1 MPEFKIKMPDGQIR
15 TVSGPDRD
23 GAMAFA
29 MANYNPATTSAPTTA
44 APAEVNP
51 EGVSIG
57 RAFKRGA
64 IETYAGLPTALAV
77 ADIQKFQDAFQLQQ
91 PGGVNALA
99 YDELMKTRVPLEAMA
114 GRSVNLDVDTLE
126 GRRSVDALQDRY
138 NLKPGEK
145 VDYLQTLDKRI
156 ENATNLRSNSQDEID
171 AQWERIKT
179 NAQYAGDLQD
189 KAAAIPRGVRGGI
202 YAEEYAKAPDTWKGW
217 LSTVTND
224 PVGFVEF
231 IGETTAE
238 SGAQIVAG
246 LATSLLTRSPKAGAL
261 VMGSGGFAR
270 EYGNEVA
277 SFLEE
282 NGIDLSDPTAAKQ
295 MFNDPQLMDEANSR
309 GVTRGVVIAAAD
321 FAGQG
326 LVAREFF
333 KRSLARQVGVQ
344 MGTEGL
350 GEAGAAQAVGDD
362 FSFKDTIT
370 EALAGGVS
378 AAPEAM
384 VAGQA
389 PWRSKIEGD
398 PAYGGAAA
406 DLARTL
412 REISEAQ
419 GNNLKDVRAGGGA
432 KATLEAAHEK
442 ISGQISAIAT
452 HPDVKARLSPKNA
465 ETLDQ
470 LLEDYA
476 AAATAIRQGKN
487 KVKSKVTK
495 ENADAIVRLLGP
507 TSLEAGQLQQLFD
520 QGDVLTDLFQDGLKG
535 GVSQFTDFLNPFTDN
550 SGNYDPN
557 RSLSTIGSL
566 YGASVVGPLKSAG
579 IVAAG
584 RAFDAAT
591 GRRSKV
597 NRFVT
602 KLEELVGQDAP
613 QGRSLIADAQLEKQ
627 QAEQA
632 KADAAAAQAAQE
644 AEDANIV
651 STLAGMTGNA
661 TDGSP
666 LGTVA
671 VGTGIPT
678 EEIQTVVSELRLKHP
693 ADSKNPNDVAV
704 NKVLDDAQA
713 GLNGEQRPIRA
724 LTQLVNIVNDHL
736 NASLMDGGS
745 SVQRTSL
752 PDGDLARAK
761 AIQMGNAPKMDAAPA
776 AQASPAPNVDTTAPA
791 QPTVNGNQTTTS
803 ENYQAG
809 IQANRDTALKL
820 QEQVLDTL
828 DLQNRQAT
836 NRPGGNLTPTMLED
850 EAQALYVALEAVQT
864 ENMPIE
870 AMEEVQQLLVDEGV
884 SQENVDKFYKPY
896 VDRVKLQQK
905 RKASMLKQAQATQA
919 EIQGGPAV
927 NTETAPA
934 PSVLEQAQAGQQPT
948 TNQRLA
954 ESLARLQ
961 ETEAQRTSNLNKP
974 VSDANLEA
982 NSRVLES
989 VLDDYGV
996 KGKITNASSDPAV
1009 AVYELE
1015 LAPGLKASRVIGLSD
1030 AIARSMSAPSAQVS
1044 TVPGRSAIRIEI
1056 PNQPISDDA
1065 RVIPVPYNNAKM
1077 QEVFGVQNPVP
1088 GGNYIDLDTKQDVT
1102 GTTYTGGSVKV
1113 VDGKP
1118 VLETNDT
1125 TAEPATKAD
1134 GPKVKVNLFKQKAG
1148 WKWIDYDGPATVV
1161 STTIRGKHVYSLD
1174 TDLQN
1179 PVSLETYPNQ
1189 PSEPRLRPTTQGE
1202 VQTGN
1207 IIGNISVRGKPHPVY
1222 DKVTVSTPI
1231 QEVSLEQGV
1240 YSENPVPA
1248 ADDSRTPNIEAPQI
1262 IQDTAM
1268 GPKTIV
1274 VAGQIKPEEQQGPRN
1289 TNHGL
1294 LPHLRTTAPARDGKS
1309 VILASTKN
1317 ANAGR
1322 QIEGLTEVLS
1332 RHDDPA
1338 GSPEAWSAY
1347 QGDAL
1352 ATSDVPVQPNGFIN
1366 DLNNGGAQELLGK
1379 LTPGQI
1385 ADADHGFE
1393 NAAMFRQAYINNEI
1407 GIADTGRLFLWSFLS
1422 RGVSPY
1428 TQESL
1433 FLDSFEGI
1441 DQWIEAAANKT
1452 LKERLPE
1459 YKAWAAQTAPQGSG
1473 QPGAG
1478 AMHNLNAFGVDFLM
1492 KMSQDVS
1499 PEDNRSRLQ
1508 YIHDLMSDPN
1518 TTGNQVRREFTKI
1531 GEGVGIDNKVVS
1543 FTLLVAGYNDVMVL
1557 DRVQIRQMY
1566 NDGRFDGINLY
1577 DGYKEKDPKDGKSKV
1592 VTGSGLATQ
1601 TNGAKGLMIYEA
1613 MEKSLSQRLPKIYGD
1628 IGRPDAASVGRYHW
1642 ETWVAS
1648 SEQEASHG
1656 TIDAILAKAQGD
1668 PNPLDGVTAK
1678 EGEYGAYAYGAKYGL
1693 ENGQPMFKYSIPD
1706 RGEFKFTVPDF
1717 REFLDE
1723 IKKPKNK
1730 VVPAKFSVSN
1740 SGNAPWYT
1748 RDGVNL
1754 DALAEKATEYG
1765 NQVPTADGQLRQDQ
1779 AVPNGRQ
1786 LDASSGPD
1794 NSIPPALLSPPGPAG
1809 GRTPRASDGGASKG
1823 RTLARVALAAV
1834 KKFVPPVKAAFQVGK
1849 RGTPEENGIQ
1859 SIDQALRLAHTL
1871 GITVRLFD
1879 SQEEMYASRLAAY
1892 GSGDPAAE
1900 ASFYRK
1906 GPETGGKGAE
1916 GTVFGLNPGALLNDG
1931 SSVSNIQALS
1941 DLLHEIAHGMTLGP
1955 LDLNGS
1961 QVEDTLFT
1969 NPLTGESDRAPMGSF
1984 AGSAMRPLLEQTG
1997 DADIMAELD
2006 NLQMNVD
2013 TYTTKDPSQ
2022 RHAVREVRK
2031 LMDNLKDWKG
2041 YYQKQFDAGQI
2052 SQAEVDTGVANREEQ
2067 ADYYT
2072 NYMQSVRE
2080 LAVDPVLVYLIN
2092 PKLAKAVM
2100 PKTAALIR
2108 QQFNNAGNN
2117 KVKFFNHP
2125 AAIVMAT
2132 VMAMLAQA
2140 MAEEEEEKQRMQMP
2154 PGALSP
2160 PPPGMGAL
2168 SA

>member
-1 MPEFKIKMPDGQIR
+1 MPDFKIKTPDGR
-15 TVSGPDRD
+15 TV
-23 GAMAFA
+23 
-29 MANYNPATTSAPTTA
+29 T
-44 APAEVNP
+44 V
-51 EGVSIG
+51 
-57 RAFKRGA
+57 RGA
-64 IETYAGLPTALAV
+64 TAEGAIAYLA
-77 ADIQKFQDAFQLQQ
+77 QQDRGQASAATPAPSNNTG
-91 PGGVNALA
+91 PGGGEAVVNALVQGGSR
-99 YDELMKTRVPLEAMA
+99 LR
-114 GRSVNLDVDTLE
+114 NLPNVAAAEQLSQTADYEED
-126 GRRSVDALQDRY
+126 RANRDASGDL
-138 NLKPGEK
+138 PWWEK
-145 VDYLQTLDKRI
+145 ILTWQANREDPK
-156 ENATNLRSNSQDEID
+156 ELRSRAVDLAMEAQQRETAVQRDYPMTEAGGGQIADISQAETFTEGLKIAASDPLATASGV
-171 AQWERIKT
+171 AQV
-179 NAQYAGDLQD
+179 GLQQVPTI
-189 KAAAIPRGVRGGI
+189 AAA
-202 YAEEYAKAPDTWKGW
+202 
-217 LSTVTND
+217 
-224 PVGFVEF
+224 
-231 IGETTAE
+231 
-238 SGAQIVAG
+238 
-246 LATSLLTRSPKAGAL
+246 LLTRNPTLGTAL
-261 VMGSGGFAR
+261 FGLSSYNQERYGQLLSQALESG
-270 EYGNEVA
+270 Y
-277 SFLEE
+277 
-282 NGIDLSDPTAAKQ
+282 DLSTEEGASAALSDTE
-295 MFNDPQLMDEANSR
+295 FMDRQAQR
-309 GVTRGVVIAAAD
+309 GVTRGTIIAAVDMFTAGLASKSGLNPGSLVKNTGYQMAGGAGGEGAAEYAD
-321 FAGQG
+321 TGEINPG
-326 LVAREFF
+326 E
-333 KRSLARQVGVQ
+333 
-344 MGTEGL
+344 MIIEGL
-350 GEAGAAQAVGDD
+350 AEGVTAPMDVAALGTQ
-362 FSFKDTIT
+362 K
-370 EALAGGVS
+370 
-378 AAPEAM
+378 
-384 VAGQA
+384 
-389 PWRSKIEGD
+389 WRSKIEAD
-398 PAYGGAAA
+398 PKYGGAAA

-412 REISEAQ
+412 REISVAQ
-419 GNNLKDVRAGGGA
+419 SNNLKDVRAGGGA

-442 ISGQISAIAT
+442 ISGQISAIAKD
-452 HPDVKARLSPKNA
+452 PAVQSRLSPKNA
-465 ETLDQ
+465 AT
-470 LLEDYA
+470 LEDLLGTYA
-476 AAATAIRQGKN
+476 LAQTAIRQGKN

-507 TSLEAGQLQQLFD
+507 AQEAAQLQQLFD

-579 IVAAG
+579 IVAGG
-584 RAFDAAT
+584 RAIDAAT

-597 NRFVT
+597 NRFVK
-602 KLEELVGQDAP
+602 KLEKLTGQDAP
-613 QGRSLIADAQLEKQ
+613 QGPSLIAAARLENQ

-632 KADAAAAQAAQE
+632 KADDAAAKAAQE

-671 VGTGIPT
+671 VGTGIPA

-693 ADSKNPNDVAV
+693 ADSKNPNDVAI

-724 LTQLVNIVNDHL
+724 LTQLVNIVNKHL
-736 NASLMDGGS
+736 DASLMDGGS

-752 PDGDLARAK
+752 PDQPLAQAR

-776 AQASPAPNVDTTAPA
+776 AQASPAPNVETVAPA
-791 QPTVNGNQTTTS
+791 APTQPTVNGNQTTTP

-809 IQANRDTALKL
+809 IDANRTEGLRL
-820 QEQVLDTL
+820 QAQLLDT
-828 DLQNRQAT
+828 
-836 NRPGGNLTPTMLED
+836 PNLPDTELE
-850 EAQALYVALEAVQT
+850 ALYTALEAVQT
-864 ENMPIE
+864 ENMPLE
-870 AMEEVQQLLVDEGV
+870 TMEDVAQILVEEGV
-884 SQENVDKFYKPY
+884 AQENVDKFYKPY
-896 VDRVKLQQK
+896 VDRVRRQQK
-905 RKASMLKQAQATQA
+905 RKPSMLKQAQATQA
-919 EIQGGPAV
+919 ALQGGPVV
-927 NTETAPA
+927 NTEAAPA
-934 PSVLEQAQAGQQPT
+934 PSVLEQAQATQEPT
-948 TNQRLA
+948 TEATNGPIPDDALA
-954 ESLARLQ
+954 S
-961 ETEAQRTSNLNKP
+961 
-974 VSDANLEA
+974 

-1009 AVYELE
+1009 TVYELE
-1015 LAPGLKASRVIGLSD
+1015 MAPGLNASRVIGLSD
-1030 AIARSMSAPSAQVS
+1030 TIARSMSAPSAQVS
-1044 TVPGRSAIRIEI
+1044 TVPGRSVIRIEI
-1056 PNQPISDDA
+1056 PNQPISDDS
-1065 RVIPVPYNNAKM
+1065 RSVP
-1077 QEVFGVQNPVP
+1077 E
-1088 GGNYIDLDTKQDVT
+1088 
-1102 GTTYTGGSVKV
+1102 
-1113 VDGKP
+1113 
-1118 VLETNDT
+1118 E
-1125 TAEPATKAD
+1125 
-1134 GPKVKVNLFKQKAG
+1134 
-1148 WKWIDYDGPATVV
+1148 
-1161 STTIRGKHVYSLD
+1161 
-1174 TDLQN
+1174 
-1179 PVSLETYPNQ
+1179 
-1189 PSEPRLRPTTQGE
+1189 
-1202 VQTGN
+1202 
-1207 IIGNISVRGKPHPVY
+1207 
-1222 DKVTVSTPI
+1222 
-1231 QEVSLEQGV
+1231 GV
-1240 YSENPVPA
+1240 YVDKPAPA
-1248 ADDSRTPNIEAPQI
+1248 ADDSRTPNITAPQI
-1262 IQDTAM
+1262 TQDAAL
-1268 GPKTIV
+1268 GPKNIV
-1274 VAGQIKPEEQQGPRN
+1274 VEGQIKPEEQQGPRN

-1508 YIHDLMSDPN
+1508 YIHDLMSDPD

-1706 RGEFKFTVPDF
+1706 RGEFKFTVPSF

-1786 LDASSGPD
+1786 PDAPSGSD
-1794 NSIPPALLSPPGPAG
+1794 NSIQPALLSPPGPAG

-1834 KKFVPPVKAAFQVGK
+1834 KKFVLPVKVAFQVGK
-1849 RGTPEENGIQ
+1849 PGTPEENGIQ
-1859 SIDQALRLAHTL
+1859 SIDQALSLAHTL

-1892 GSGDPAAE
+1892 GSGDPTAV

-1906 GPETGGKGAE
+1906 GPDAGGKGAE
-1916 GTVFGLNPGALLNDG
+1916 GTVFGLNPGAMLDDG
-1931 SSVSNIQALS
+1931 GSVSNIQALS
-1941 DLLHEIAHGMTLGP
+1941 DLIHEIAHGMTLSP

-1961 QVEDTLFT
+1961 QVDDTLFT

-2006 NLQMNVD
+2006 NLQLNVD

-2022 RHAVREVRK
+2022 RHALREVRK
-2031 LMDNLKDWKG
+2031 LSDNLKDWKA
-2041 YYQKQFDAGQI
+2041 YYKKQFDAGQI
-2052 SQAEVDTGVANREEQ
+2052 SQAELDTGVANREYQ
-2067 ADYYT
+2067 TDDYA

>member
-1 MPEFKIKMPDGQIR
+1 MPDFKIKTPDGR
-15 TVSGPDRD
+15 TVTVR
-23 GAMAFA
+23 GATAEGA
-29 MANYNPATTSAPTTA
+29 IAYLAQQERGQAPA
-44 APAEVNP
+44 APEPEINP
-51 EGVSIG
+51 EGTG
-57 RAFKRGA
+57 FDRAVRRGA
-64 IETYAGLPTALAV
+64 YQTASALPTALAT
-77 ADIQKFQDAFQLQQ
+77 ADVRMLADKDKLQS
-91 PGGVNALA
+91 PGGSSAIK
-99 YDELMKTRVPLEAMA
+99 YDELMRAGVPQGAMA
-114 GRSVNLDVDTLE
+114 SRGVNLEDGQGTARLMSQYGVSPQAQVNY
-126 GRRSVDALQDRY
+126 GQV
-138 NLKPGEK
+138 
-145 VDYLQTLDKRI
+145 VDKRI
-156 ENATNLRSNSQDEID
+156 ENANSIKTQEDVYSAYD
-171 AQWERIKT
+171 RIKA
-179 NAQYAGDLQD
+179 NMNSVAFWRK
-189 KAAAIPRGVRGGI
+189 KAADLPMSPGAAA
-202 YAEEYAKAPDTWKGW
+202 YAQELAEAPDDFKGW

-224 PVGFVEF
+224 PVGFMTF
-231 IGETTAE
+231 LGETVAE
-238 SGAQIVAG
+238 SAPQMAAGIATTAVTGNPVAG
-246 LATSLLTRSPKAGAL
+246 ATVMSL
-261 VMGSGGFAR
+261 GGLGR
-270 EYGNEVA
+270 EYSNEVN
-277 SFLEE
+277 SFLAE
-282 NGIDLSDPTAAKQ
+282 NGVDLSDPEQAATLFK
-295 MFNDPQLMDEANSR
+295 NAELMDQANER
-309 GVTRGVVIAAAD
+309 GLTRGLVIAAAD

-326 LVAREFF
+326 LVAQQIIKKSLTRQTLAQGSSEAAGESAATAAVGDEQSF
-333 KRSLARQVGVQ
+333 KENI
-344 MGTEGL
+344 TEGL
-350 GEAGAAQAVGDD
+350 
-362 FSFKDTIT
+362 
-370 EALAGGVS
+370 AGGASTV
-378 AAPEAM
+378 PEAM

-442 ISGQISAIAT
+442 ISGQISAIAKD
-452 HPDVKARLSPKNA
+452 PAVKSRLSPKNVA
-465 ETLDQ
+465 T
-470 LLEDYA
+470 LEDLLGTYA
-476 AAATAIRQGKN
+476 LAQTAIRQGKN

-507 TSLEAGQLQQLFD
+507 TQEAAQLQQLFD

-579 IVAAG
+579 IVAGG
-584 RAFDAAT
+584 RLIDAAT

-602 KLEELVGQDAP
+602 KLEKLTGQDAP
-613 QGRSLIADAQLEKQ
+613 QGPSLIAAAQLENQ

-671 VGTGIPT
+671 VGTGIPA

-724 LTQLVNIVNDHL
+724 LTQLVNLVNNHL
-736 NASLMDGGS
+736 DASLMDGGS

-752 PDGDLARAK
+752 PDQPLAQARA
-761 AIQMGNAPKMDAAPA
+761 IQRGNVPQMDAAPA

-850 EAQALYVALEAVQT
+850 EAEALYVALEAVQT

-905 RKASMLKQAQATQA
+905 RKASMLKQAQATQ
-919 EIQGGPAV
+919 
-927 NTETAPA
+927 
-934 PSVLEQAQAGQQPT
+934 
-948 TNQRLA
+948 
-954 ESLARLQ
+954 
-961 ETEAQRTSNLNKP
+961 EA
-974 VSDANLEA
+974 
-982 NSRVLES
+982 
-989 VLDDYGV
+989 
-996 KGKITNASSDPAV
+996 
-1009 AVYELE
+1009 
-1015 LAPGLKASRVIGLSD
+1015 
-1030 AIARSMSAPSAQVS
+1030 
-1044 TVPGRSAIRIEI
+1044 
-1056 PNQPISDDA
+1056 ISDDA
-1065 RVIPVPYNNAKM
+1065 RVVPVPYNNAKM

-1222 DKVTVSTPI
+1222 DKVTVSTPP
-1231 QEVSLEQGV
+1231 Q
-1240 YSENPVPA
+1240 
-1248 ADDSRTPNIEAPQI
+1248 ADDSRSIPEGAPRQF
-1262 IQDTAM
+1262 
-1268 GPKTIV
+1268 GEKTDVSLETSLSNAFQAAQAKIY
-1274 VAGQIKPEEQQGPRN
+1274 AKG
-1289 TNHGL
+1289 
-1294 LPHLRTTAPARDGKS
+1294 RDFKLDLQAQS
-1309 VILASTKN
+1309 LA
-1317 ANAGR
+1317 
-1322 QIEGLTEVLS
+1322 
-1332 RHDDPA
+1332 
-1338 GSPEAWSAY
+1338 
-1347 QGDAL
+1347 
-1352 ATSDVPVQPNGFIN
+1352 
-1366 DLNNGGAQELLGK
+1366 AQE
-1379 LTPGQI
+1379 
-1385 ADADHGFE
+1385 
-1393 NAAMFRQAYINNEI
+1393 R
-1407 GIADTGRLFLWSFLS
+1407 
-1422 RGVSPY
+1422 
-1428 TQESL
+1428 
-1433 FLDSFEGI
+1433 EGI
-1441 DQWIEAAANKT
+1441 DLNTLDDGNIDRLADFVVEDATEALKDNENAIGWYGRTVTQALETVGELHPEVLTDPKAKMQFIWATAVTSNGLKVDKNFELALDVYET
-1452 LKERLPE
+1452 LKE
-1459 YKAWAAQTAPQGSG
+1459 T
-1473 QPGAG
+1473 
-1478 AMHNLNAFGVDFLM
+1478 
-1492 KMSQDVS
+1492 
-1499 PEDNRSRLQ
+1499 
-1508 YIHDLMSDPN
+1508 
-1518 TTGNQVRREFTKI
+1518 
-1531 GEGVGIDNKVVS
+1531 
-1543 FTLLVAGYNDVMVL
+1543 
-1557 DRVQIRQMY
+1557 
-1566 NDGRFDGINLY
+1566 GRFPTDAGIGQAAAAIN
-1577 DGYKEKDPKDGKSKV
+1577 
-1592 VTGSGLATQ
+1592 SGLAQYHTMLEKFQ
-1601 TNGAKGLMIYEA
+1601 RKSNSDEGAHNLLIEFMNSKVPVKELEKEYGVKISGEGKNTLVRGASILGPKIGNGFYSNLYGNFDELTMDRWLMRTVGRWRGGLVKLNKPMIAQKTKEIQNMMPDLEIKALKPLFSRSDIQPAKGMSKQKTELLSAEIAKLSMDPAWRSAINAIPGGESLRKAGNGLAKYLDGQVEAPAGAKERTFIREVFQRGLKRLQDAPSVRQRSNEPLTMSDLQALLWYP
-1613 MEKSLSQRLPKIYGD
+1613 EKRLYD
-1628 IGRPDAASVGRYHW
+1628 
-1642 ETWVAS
+1642 
-1648 SEQEASHG
+1648 
-1656 TIDAILAKAQGD
+1656 
-1668 PNPLDGVTAK
+1668 TAK
-1678 EGEYGAYAYGAKYGL
+1678 QKDGESRGYEDDEAPDYANAARKAVG
-1693 ENGQPMFKYSIPD
+1693 D
-1706 RGEFKFTVPDF
+1706 RLG
-1717 REFLDE
+1717 
-1723 IKKPKNK
+1723 
-1730 VVPAKFSVSN
+1730 
-1740 SGNAPWYT
+1740 
-1748 RDGVNL
+1748 
-1754 DALAEKATEYG
+1754 
-1765 NQVPTADGQLRQDQ
+1765 
-1779 AVPNGRQ
+1779 
-1786 LDASSGPD
+1786 SSGAVGPGGGGAVAPNAGPGAD
-1794 NSIPPALLSPPGPAG
+1794 NSILPALLSPPGPAG
-1809 GRTPRASDGGASKG
+1809 GRTPRSSDGGASKG

-1834 KKFVPPVKAAFQVGK
+1834 KKFVPQVKATFQVGK

-1859 SIDQALRLAHTL
+1859 SIDQALSLAHTL

-1879 SQEEMYASRLAAY
+1879 SQGEMYASRLAAY
-1892 GSGDPAAE
+1892 GSGDPTAV

-1916 GTVFGLNPGALLNDG
+1916 GTVFGLNPGAMLDDG
-1931 SSVSNIQALS
+1931 GSVSNIQALS
-1941 DLLHEIAHGMTLGP
+1941 DLIHEIAHGMTLSP

-2006 NLQMNVD
+2006 NLQLNVD

-2022 RHAVREVRK
+2022 RHALREVRK
-2031 LMDNLKDWKG
+2031 LSNNLKDWKG

-2052 SQAEVDTGVANREEQ
+2052 SQAEVDTGVANRQEQ

>member
-1 MPEFKIKMPDGQIR
+1 MPDFKIKTPDGR
-15 TVSGPDRD
+15 TVTVRGATAEGAIAYLAQQDR
-23 GAMAFA
+23 GQA
-29 MANYNPATTSAPTTA
+29 SA

-51 EGVSIG
+51 EGTG
-57 RAFKRGA
+57 FDRAVRRGA
-64 IETYAGLPTALAV
+64 YQTASALPTALAT
-77 ADIQKFQDAFQLQQ
+77 ADARMLADKDKLQS
-91 PGGVNALA
+91 PGGSSAIK
-99 YDELMKTRVPLEAMA
+99 YDELMRAGVPQGAMA
-114 GRSVNLDVDTLE
+114 SRGVNLEDDQGTARLMGQYGVSPQAQVNY
-126 GRRSVDALQDRY
+126 GQV
-138 NLKPGEK
+138 
-145 VDYLQTLDKRI
+145 VDKRL
-156 ENATNLRSNSQDEID
+156 ENANSLKTQEDVYAAFD
-171 AQWERIKT
+171 RIKANT
-179 NAQYAGDLQD
+179 DSVAFWRK
-189 KAAAIPRGVRGGI
+189 KAADLPMSPGAAA
-202 YAEEYAKAPDTWKGW
+202 YAQELAEAPDDFKGW

-224 PVGFVEF
+224 PVGFMTF
-231 IGETTAE
+231 LGETVAE
-238 SGAQIVAG
+238 SAPQMAAGIATTAVTGNPVAG
-246 LATSLLTRSPKAGAL
+246 ATVMSL
-261 VMGSGGFAR
+261 GGLGR
-270 EYGNEVA
+270 EYSNEVN
-277 SFLEE
+277 SFLSE
-282 NGIDLSDPTAAKQ
+282 NGIDLSNPEQAATLFK
-295 MFNDPQLMDEANSR
+295 NPELMDQANER
-309 GVTRGVVIAAAD
+309 GLTRGLVIAAAD

-326 LVAREFF
+326 LVAQQVIRKSLTRQTTAQGLSETAGESAATAAVGDKQSF
-333 KRSLARQVGVQ
+333 KENA
-344 MGTEGL
+344 TEGL
-350 GEAGAAQAVGDD
+350 
-362 FSFKDTIT
+362 
-370 EALAGGVS
+370 AGGAS
-378 AAPEAM
+378 TIPEAM

-442 ISGQISAIAT
+442 ISGQISAIANNK
-452 HPDVKARLSPKNA
+452 DVKARLSPKNVA
-465 ETLDQ
+465 T
-470 LLEDYA
+470 LEDLLGTYA
-476 AAATAIRQGKN
+476 LAQTAIRQGKN

-507 TSLEAGQLQQLFD
+507 TQEAAQLQQLFD

-602 KLEELVGQDAP
+602 KLEKLVGQDAP
-613 QGRSLIADAQLEKQ
+613 QGPSLIAAAALENQ

-632 KADAAAAQAAQE
+632 KADDAAAKAAQE

-671 VGTGIPT
+671 VGTGIPA

-776 AQASPAPNVDTTAPA
+776 AQSSPAPNVDTTAPA

-820 QEQVLDTL
+820 QEQVLDTV
-828 DLQNRQAT
+828 DLQNRQAS
-836 NRPGGNLTPTMLED
+836 NRPGGKLTPTMLED

-864 ENMPIE
+864 ENMSIE
-870 AMEEVQQLLVDEGV
+870 AMEEVQQLLIEEGV
-884 SQENVDKFYKPY
+884 AQENVDKFYKPY
-896 VDRVKLQQK
+896 IDRVRLQQK
-905 RKASMLKQAQATQA
+905 RKASMLKQAQATQ
-919 EIQGGPAV
+919 
-927 NTETAPA
+927 
-934 PSVLEQAQAGQQPT
+934 
-948 TNQRLA
+948 
-954 ESLARLQ
+954 
-961 ETEAQRTSNLNKP
+961 EA
-974 VSDANLEA
+974 
-982 NSRVLES
+982 
-989 VLDDYGV
+989 
-996 KGKITNASSDPAV
+996 
-1009 AVYELE
+1009 
-1015 LAPGLKASRVIGLSD
+1015 
-1030 AIARSMSAPSAQVS
+1030 
-1044 TVPGRSAIRIEI
+1044 
-1056 PNQPISDDA
+1056 ISDDA
-1065 RVIPVPYNNAKM
+1065 RVVPVPYNNAKM
-1077 QEVFGVQNPVP
+1077 QEVFGVTDPVP

-1207 IIGNISVRGKPHPVY
+1207 VIGNISVRGKPHPVY
-1222 DKVTVSTPI
+1222 DKVTVSTPP
-1231 QEVSLEQGV
+1231 Q
-1240 YSENPVPA
+1240 
-1248 ADDSRTPNIEAPQI
+1248 ADDSRSIPEGPFSGPALNTTYNPLQVSSQDLNSTNIEIMPSQEDLAAMKDGTYKPAKKQTLVEFAQQLQQRWEKATGRTEPFEQTAENVDQI
-1262 IQDTAM
+1262 ARLMATEAATALRSDSNAIGWYDRKLKAAKAVVSLVDPRVTQSPRNELAFDFALAVTSNGQAVADNFEYAMMVFQEYIDTGRMPTETWIKGGERNQAMVDAFAFFNTYEASGQNMPLNDFLDQDFSVSELNSYMARFNSDYGTEIKVPSSEGASEM
-1268 GPKTIV
+1268 VKGSYIVGPKIGQGFYQNIRGNYDPLTMDIWWMRMWNRLTGRAFEDSKDIEKNRSTIRS
-1274 VAGQIKPEEQQGPRN
+1274 GIKSADD
-1289 TNHGL
+1289 L
-1294 LPHLRTTAPARDGKS
+1294 GKRLIKETLS
-1309 VILASTKN
+1309 DMGINKSDLKDDTVLDSFVSKLDKRYQSFYRKAKKDDPKSKPPKPQLFKSTGTMVKNMVPQLQAQPKN
-1317 ANAGR
+1317 AGER
-1322 QIEGLTEVLS
+1322 SYMRTVTK
-1332 RHDDPA
+1332 
-1338 GSPEAWSAY
+1338 EAIS
-1347 QGDAL
+1347 
-1352 ATSDVPVQPNGFIN
+1352 
-1366 DLNNGGAQELLGK
+1366 K
-1379 LTPGQI
+1379 LK
-1385 ADADHGFE
+1385 
-1393 NAAMFRQAYINNEI
+1393 EI
-1407 GIADTGRLFLWSFLS
+1407 GIDISTADFQALMWYPEKQLFRKGGVAPGR
-1422 RGVSPY
+1422 
-1428 TQESL
+1428 
-1433 FLDSFEGI
+1433 
-1441 DQWIEAAANKT
+1441 
-1452 LKERLPE
+1452 
-1459 YKAWAAQTAPQGSG
+1459 GS
-1473 QPGAG
+1473 
-1478 AMHNLNAFGVDFLM
+1478 
-1492 KMSQDVS
+1492 
-1499 PEDNRSRLQ
+1499 DNDYL
-1508 YIHDLMSDPN
+1508 
-1518 TTGNQVRREFTKI
+1518 
-1531 GEGVGIDNKVVS
+1531 
-1543 FTLLVAGYNDVMVL
+1543 
-1557 DRVQIRQMY
+1557 
-1566 NDGRFDGINLY
+1566 
-1577 DGYKEKDPKDGKSKV
+1577 
-1592 VTGSGLATQ
+1592 
-1601 TNGAKGLMIYEA
+1601 
-1613 MEKSLSQRLPKIYGD
+1613 
-1628 IGRPDAASVGRYHW
+1628 DAA
-1642 ETWVAS
+1642 
-1648 SEQEASHG
+1648 
-1656 TIDAILAKAQGD
+1656 K
-1668 PNPLDGVTAK
+1668 
-1678 EGEYGAYAYGAKYGL
+1678 
-1693 ENGQPMFKYSIPD
+1693 M
-1706 RGEFKFTVPDF
+1706 
-1717 REFLDE
+1717 
-1723 IKKPKNK
+1723 
-1730 VVPAKFSVSN
+1730 
-1740 SGNAPWYT
+1740 
-1748 RDGVNL
+1748 
-1754 DALAEKATEYG
+1754 LAEKKGISNEQIEQALPASDGGGTVDNIPGSPRANGDIYSGTDGTEI
-1765 NQVPTADGQLRQDQ
+1765 Q
-1779 AVPNGRQ
+1779 A
-1786 LDASSGPD
+1786 D
-1794 NSIPPALLSPPGPAG
+1794 NSIQPALLSPPGPAG

-1834 KKFVPPVKAAFQVGK
+1834 KKFVLPVKVAFQVGK

-1859 SIDQALRLAHTL
+1859 SIDQALSLAHTL

-1879 SQEEMYASRLAAY
+1879 SQGEMYASRLAAY
-1892 GSGDPAAE
+1892 GSGDPTAV

-1906 GPETGGKGAE
+1906 GPEAGGKGAE
-1916 GTVFGLNPGALLNDG
+1916 GTVFGLNPGAMLDDG
-1931 SSVSNIQALS
+1931 GSVSNIQALS
-1941 DLLHEIAHGMTLGP
+1941 DLIHEIAHGMTLSP

-1961 QVEDTLFT
+1961 QVDDTLFT

-2006 NLQMNVD
+2006 NLQLNVD

-2022 RHAVREVRK
+2022 RHALREVRK
-2031 LMDNLKDWKG
+2031 LSDNLKDWKA
-2041 YYQKQFDAGQI
+2041 YYKKQFDAGQI

>member
-1 MPEFKIKMPDGQIR
+1 MISK
-15 TVSGPDRD
+15 
-23 GAMAFA
+23 
-29 MANYNPATTSAPTTA
+29 
-44 APAEVNP
+44 
-51 EGVSIG
+51 
-57 RAFKRGA
+57 
-64 IETYAGLPTALAV
+64 AGY
-77 ADIQKFQDAFQLQQ
+77 Q
-91 PGGVNALA
+91 
-99 YDELMKTRVPLEAMA
+99 
-114 GRSVNLDVDTLE
+114 
-126 GRRSVDALQDRY
+126 
-138 NLKPGEK
+138 
-145 VDYLQTLDKRI
+145 
-156 ENATNLRSNSQDEID
+156 
-171 AQWERIKT
+171 
-179 NAQYAGDLQD
+179 
-189 KAAAIPRGVRGGI
+189 
-202 YAEEYAKAPDTWKGW
+202 
-217 LSTVTND
+217 TVTND
-224 PVGFVEF
+224 PVGFMTF
-231 IGETTAE
+231 LGETVAE
-238 SGAQIVAG
+238 SAPQMAAGIATTAVTGNPVAG
-246 LATSLLTRSPKAGAL
+246 ATVMSL
-261 VMGSGGFAR
+261 GGLGR
-270 EYGNEVA
+270 EYSNEVN
-277 SFLEE
+277 SFLSE
-282 NGIDLSDPTAAKQ
+282 NGIDLSDPDQAATLFK
-295 MFNDPQLMDEANSR
+295 NPELMDQANER
-309 GVTRGVVIAAAD
+309 GLTRGLVIAAAD

-326 LVAREFF
+326 LVAQQVIKKSLTRQTLAQGSSESVGESAATAAVGDKQSF
-333 KRSLARQVGVQ
+333 KEN
-344 MGTEGL
+344 MTEGL
-350 GEAGAAQAVGDD
+350 
-362 FSFKDTIT
+362 
-370 EALAGGVS
+370 AGGASTV
-378 AAPEAM
+378 PEAM

-442 ISGQISAIAT
+442 ISGQISAIAKD
-452 HPDVKARLSPKNA
+452 PAVKSRLSPKNA
-465 ETLDQ
+465 AT
-470 LLEDYA
+470 LEDLLGTYA
-476 AAATAIRQGKN
+476 LAQTAIRQGKN

-507 TSLEAGQLQQLFD
+507 TQEAGQLQQLFD

-557 RSLSTIGSL
+557 RSLSTIGSI

-602 KLEELVGQDAP
+602 KLEKLVGQDAP
-613 QGRSLIADAQLEKQ
+613 QGPSLIAAAQLEKQ

-632 KADAAAAQAAQE
+632 KADDAAAKAAQE

-671 VGTGIPT
+671 VGTGIPA

-724 LTQLVNIVNDHL
+724 LTQLVNLVNNHL
-736 NASLMDGGS
+736 DASLMDGGS

-752 PDGDLARAK
+752 PDQPLAQARA
-761 AIQMGNAPKMDAAPA
+761 IQRGNVPKMDAAPA

-809 IQANRDTALKL
+809 IQANRDTALQL

-905 RKASMLKQAQATQA
+905 RKASMLKQAQATQ
-919 EIQGGPAV
+919 
-927 NTETAPA
+927 
-934 PSVLEQAQAGQQPT
+934 
-948 TNQRLA
+948 
-954 ESLARLQ
+954 
-961 ETEAQRTSNLNKP
+961 EA
-974 VSDANLEA
+974 
-982 NSRVLES
+982 
-989 VLDDYGV
+989 
-996 KGKITNASSDPAV
+996 
-1009 AVYELE
+1009 
-1015 LAPGLKASRVIGLSD
+1015 
-1030 AIARSMSAPSAQVS
+1030 
-1044 TVPGRSAIRIEI
+1044 
-1056 PNQPISDDA
+1056 ISDDA
-1065 RVIPVPYNNAKM
+1065 RGIPPGPFRPEKVGSLYSELKPDQVPTQTRKAYKLMKVQSSRNGVVMPLFAKPDG
-1077 QEVFGVQNPVP
+1077 QTQGFLANRWYKAEDQQPTIGAKPLARRPGIHAVNLPVFDQGKANVKGSQRVWVEVELP
-1088 GGNYIDLDTKQDVT
+1088 
-1102 GTTYTGGSVKV
+1102 
-1113 VDGKP
+1113 
-1118 VLETNDT
+1118 ET
-1125 TAEPATKAD
+1125 TAETQAESDASLNSQGKLDGVQGRLINPNESYDYKTNPSATNDAGGWPVAGSMKVLRILAD
-1134 GPKVKVNLFKQKAG
+1134 GEVSEILNANGLSHQVEN
-1148 WKWIDYDGPATVV
+1148 
-1161 STTIRGKHVYSLD
+1161 STTQIDQAAADVLNTNMGLANIAD
-1174 TDLQN
+1174 TPGTRPQSNDSRSIPEGAPRQFGEKTD
-1179 PVSLETYPNQ
+1179 VSLETSLSNAFQ
-1189 PSEPRLRPTTQGE
+1189 AA
-1202 VQTGN
+1202 QTKMYAKG
-1207 IIGNISVRGKPHPVY
+1207 RDFKL
-1222 DKVTVSTPI
+1222 DL
-1231 QEVSLEQGV
+1231 QAQSL
-1240 YSENPVPA
+1240 A
-1248 ADDSRTPNIEAPQI
+1248 
-1262 IQDTAM
+1262 
-1268 GPKTIV
+1268 
-1274 VAGQIKPEEQQGPRN
+1274 
-1289 TNHGL
+1289 
-1294 LPHLRTTAPARDGKS
+1294 
-1309 VILASTKN
+1309 
-1317 ANAGR
+1317 
-1322 QIEGLTEVLS
+1322 
-1332 RHDDPA
+1332 
-1338 GSPEAWSAY
+1338 
-1347 QGDAL
+1347 
-1352 ATSDVPVQPNGFIN
+1352 
-1366 DLNNGGAQELLGK
+1366 AQE
-1379 LTPGQI
+1379 
-1385 ADADHGFE
+1385 
-1393 NAAMFRQAYINNEI
+1393 R
-1407 GIADTGRLFLWSFLS
+1407 
-1422 RGVSPY
+1422 
-1428 TQESL
+1428 
-1433 FLDSFEGI
+1433 EGI
-1441 DQWIEAAANKT
+1441 DLNTLDDANIDRLADFAVVDAIEALKDNENAIGWYGRTVTAALNSVAELHPEILTDPKAKMQFIWATAVTSNGLKVDKNMDLALDVYEAIKT
-1452 LKERLPE
+1452 TGRMPTDMGIGKAAKAINQGLQKYHTMLEKFQRMSNTDEGAHALLDEFMNGKFPLKELQKEYGVKISGESANTLIRGAAILGPKIGGGFYSNLYGNFDELTMDRWLMRTVGRWRGGLVKINKPMVATKTKEIQSLLETADLKALKPLFEKSGVFPRKKMSKDMVYLLSEVIAKESMDPAWREQINAIRGGEDLRKKGNGLAGYLDGQVEMPAGPKERVFIRAVFTKALDRLQDAPE
-1459 YKAWAAQTAPQGSG
+1459 VRKISNEPLNMSDLQALLWYPEKRLYDTAKQKDGESRGYEDDEAPDYANAAKAAVRNRLGS
-1473 QPGAG
+1473 PGA
-1478 AMHNLNAFGVDFLM
+1478 
-1492 KMSQDVS
+1492 
-1499 PEDNRSRLQ
+1499 
-1508 YIHDLMSDPN
+1508 
-1518 TTGNQVRREFTKI
+1518 
-1531 GEGVGIDNKVVS
+1531 
-1543 FTLLVAGYNDVMVL
+1543 AGY
-1557 DRVQIRQMY
+1557 
-1566 NDGRFDGINLY
+1566 GG
-1577 DGYKEKDPKDGKSKV
+1577 GGPS
-1592 VTGSGLATQ
+1592 
-1601 TNGAKGLMIYEA
+1601 
-1613 MEKSLSQRLPKIYGD
+1613 
-1628 IGRPDAASVGRYHW
+1628 AS
-1642 ETWVAS
+1642 
-1648 SEQEASHG
+1648 
-1656 TIDAILAKAQGD
+1656 
-1668 PNPLDGVTAK
+1668 
-1678 EGEYGAYAYGAKYGL
+1678 
-1693 ENGQPMFKYSIPD
+1693 
-1706 RGEFKFTVPDF
+1706 
-1717 REFLDE
+1717 
-1723 IKKPKNK
+1723 
-1730 VVPAKFSVSN
+1730 
-1740 SGNAPWYT
+1740 NA
-1748 RDGVNL
+1748 G
-1754 DALAEKATEYG
+1754 
-1765 NQVPTADGQLRQDQ
+1765 PT
-1779 AVPNGRQ
+1779 
-1786 LDASSGPD
+1786 SD
-1794 NSIPPALLSPPGPAG
+1794 NSILPALLSPPGPAG

-1834 KKFVPPVKAAFQVGK
+1834 KKFVPQVKATFQVGK

-1859 SIDQALRLAHTL
+1859 SIDQALSLAHTL

-1892 GSGDPAAE
+1892 GSGDPTAE

-2006 NLQMNVD
+2006 NLQLNVD

-2031 LMDNLKDWKG
+2031 LMVNLEDWKG

>member
-1 MPEFKIKMPDGQIR
+1 MPEFKIKTPDGR
-15 TVSGPDRD
+15 TVTVQ
-23 GAMAFA
+23 GA
-29 MANYNPATTSAPTTA
+29 TA
-44 APAEVNP
+44 EGAIAYLAQQERGQAPAASEPEVNP

-57 RAFKRGA
+57 RALKRGA
-64 IETYAGLPTALAV
+64 IQTYAGIPTALAV
-77 ADIQKFQDAFQLQQ
+77 ADIQKFQDAYQLQQ

-114 GRSVNLDVDTLE
+114 GRSVNLDVNTLE

-145 VDYLQTLDKRI
+145 VDYLQTLDKRM
-156 ENATNLRSNSQDEID
+156 ENATNLRSNPQDEID

-179 NAQYAGDLQD
+179 NAKYAGDLQD

-202 YAEEYAKAPDTWKGW
+202 YAEELAKAPDTWKGW

-231 IGETTAE
+231 IGETVAE
-238 SGAQIVAG
+238 SGAQIAAG
-246 LATSLLTRSPKAGAL
+246 LTTSLLTRSPKAGAL

-282 NGIDLSDPTAAKQ
+282 NGIDLSDPTAAKK

-333 KRSLARQVGVQ
+333 KKSLARQTLAQGSSEAAGESAATAAVGDEQ
-344 MGTEGL
+344 SFKENITEGL
-350 GEAGAAQAVGDD
+350 
-362 FSFKDTIT
+362 
-370 EALAGGVS
+370 AGGASTV
-378 AAPEAM
+378 PEAM

-442 ISGQISAIAT
+442 ISGQISAIAKD
-452 HPDVKARLSPKNA
+452 PAVKSRLSPKNVA
-465 ETLDQ
+465 T
-470 LLEDYA
+470 LEDLLGTYA
-476 AAATAIRQGKN
+476 LAQTAIRQGKN

-507 TSLEAGQLQQLFD
+507 TQEAAQLQQLFD

-557 RSLSTIGSL
+557 RSLSTIGSI
-566 YGASVVGPLKSAG
+566 YGASIVGPLKSAG

-602 KLEELVGQDAP
+602 KLEKLTGQPAP
-613 QGRSLIADAQLEKQ
+613 EGESIIAAAALERQ

-632 KADAAAAQAAQE
+632 KADDAAARAAQE
-644 AEDANIV
+644 AETANIV

-671 VGTGIPT
+671 VGTGIPA

-736 NASLMDGGS
+736 NAGLMDGGS

-850 EAQALYVALEAVQT
+850 EAQALYVALETVQT

-896 VDRVKLQQK
+896 VDRVRRQQK
-905 RKASMLKQAQATQA
+905 RKPSMLKQAQATQA
-919 EIQGGPAV
+919 AIQGGPAV

-934 PSVLEQAQAGQQPT
+934 PSVLEQAQGTGNPGQPI
-948 TNQRLA
+948 
-954 ESLARLQ
+954 
-961 ETEAQRTSNLNKP
+961 
-974 VSDANLEA
+974 SDADLEV

-996 KGKITNASSDPAV
+996 KGEITNASSDPAV

-1030 AIARSMSAPSAQVS
+1030 AIARSMSASSAQVS
-1044 TVPGRSAIRIEI
+1044 TVPGQSAIRIEI
-1056 PNQPISDDA
+1056 PNQPMSDDA
-1065 RVIPVPYNNAKM
+1065 RSIPEEGIY
-1077 QEVFGVQNPVP
+1077 
-1088 GGNYIDLDTKQDVT
+1088 
-1102 GTTYTGGSVKV
+1102 
-1113 VDGKP
+1113 VDKP
-1118 VLETNDT
+1118 
-1125 TAEPATKAD
+1125 A
-1134 GPKVKVNLFKQKAG
+1134 
-1148 WKWIDYDGPATVV
+1148 
-1161 STTIRGKHVYSLD
+1161 
-1174 TDLQN
+1174 
-1179 PVSLETYPNQ
+1179 
-1189 PSEPRLRPTTQGE
+1189 
-1202 VQTGN
+1202 
-1207 IIGNISVRGKPHPVY
+1207 
-1222 DKVTVSTPI
+1222 
-1231 QEVSLEQGV
+1231 
-1240 YSENPVPA
+1240 PA
-1248 ADDSRTPNIEAPQI
+1248 ADDSRTPNITAPQI
-1262 IQDTAM
+1262 LQPTAL

-1274 VAGQIKPEEQQGPRN
+1274 VEGQIKPEEQQGPRN

-1294 LPHLRTTAPARDGKS
+1294 LPHLHTTAPARDGKS

-1706 RGEFKFTVPDF
+1706 RGEFKFTVPAF

-1794 NSIPPALLSPPGPAG
+1794 NSILPALLSPPGPAG
-1809 GRTPRASDGGASKG
+1809 GRTPRSSDGGASKG

-1834 KKFVPPVKAAFQVGK
+1834 KKFVPQVKATFQVGK

-1859 SIDQALRLAHTL
+1859 SIDQALSLAHTL

-1892 GSGDPAAE
+1892 GSGDPTAV

-1916 GTVFGLNPGALLNDG
+1916 GTVFGLNPGALLDDG
-1931 SSVSNIQALS
+1931 GSVSNIQALS
-1941 DLLHEIAHGMTLGP
+1941 DLIHEIAHGMTLSP

-1961 QVEDTLFT
+1961 QVEDTLRT
-1969 NPLTGESDRAPMGSF
+1969 
-1984 AGSAMRPLLEQTG
+1984 
-1997 DADIMAELD
+1997 I
-2006 NLQMNVD
+2006 
-2013 TYTTKDPSQ
+2013 
-2022 RHAVREVRK
+2022 
-2031 LMDNLKDWKG
+2031 
-2041 YYQKQFDAGQI
+2041 QI
-2052 SQAEVDTGVANREEQ
+2052 
-2067 ADYYT
+2067 
-2072 NYMQSVRE
+2072 
-2080 LAVDPVLVYLIN
+2080 
-2092 PKLAKAVM
+2092 
-2100 PKTAALIR
+2100 
-2108 QQFNNAGNN
+2108 
-2117 KVKFFNHP
+2117 
-2125 AAIVMAT
+2125 
-2132 VMAMLAQA
+2132 
-2140 MAEEEEEKQRMQMP
+2140 
-2154 PGALSP
+2154 
-2160 PPPGMGAL
+2160 
-2168 SA
+2168 

>member
-1 MPEFKIKMPDGQIR
+1 MPDFKIKTPDGR
-15 TVSGPDRD
+15 TVTVR
-23 GAMAFA
+23 GATAEGA
-29 MANYNPATTSAPTTA
+29 IAYLAQQERGQAPA
-44 APAEVNP
+44 APEPEVNP
-51 EGVSIG
+51 EGTG
-57 RAFKRGA
+57 FDRAVRRGA
-64 IETYAGLPTALAV
+64 YQTASALPTALAT
-77 ADIQKFQDAFQLQQ
+77 ADARMLADKDKLQS
-91 PGGVNALA
+91 PGGSSAIK
-99 YDELMKTRVPLEAMA
+99 YDELMRAGVPQGAMA
-114 GRSVNLDVDTLE
+114 SRGVNLEDGQGTARLMSQYGVSPQAQVNY
-126 GRRSVDALQDRY
+126 GQV
-138 NLKPGEK
+138 
-145 VDYLQTLDKRI
+145 VDKRI
-156 ENATNLRSNSQDEID
+156 ENANSLKTQEDVYSAFD
-171 AQWERIKT
+171 RIKANT
-179 NAQYAGDLQD
+179 DSVAFWRK
-189 KAAAIPRGVRGGI
+189 KAADLPMSPGAAA
-202 YAEEYAKAPDTWKGW
+202 YAQELAEAPDDFKGW

-224 PVGFVEF
+224 PVGFMAF
-231 IGETTAE
+231 LGETVAE
-238 SGAQIVAG
+238 SAPQMAAGIATTAVTGNPVAG
-246 LATSLLTRSPKAGAL
+246 ATVMSL
-261 VMGSGGFAR
+261 GGLGR
-270 EYGNEVA
+270 EYSNEVN
-277 SFLEE
+277 SFLSE
-282 NGIDLSDPTAAKQ
+282 NGIDLSDPDQAATLFK
-295 MFNDPQLMDEANSR
+295 NPELMDQANER
-309 GVTRGVVIAAAD
+309 GLTRGLVIAAAD

-326 LVAREFF
+326 LVAQQVIKKSLTRQTLAQGSSEAAGESAATAAVGDEQSF
-333 KRSLARQVGVQ
+333 KENI
-344 MGTEGL
+344 TEGL
-350 GEAGAAQAVGDD
+350 
-362 FSFKDTIT
+362 
-370 EALAGGVS
+370 AGGAS

-442 ISGQISAIAT
+442 ISGQISAIAKD
-452 HPDVKARLSPKNA
+452 PAVKSRLSPKNVA
-465 ETLDQ
+465 T
-470 LLEDYA
+470 LEDLLGTYA
-476 AAATAIRQGKN
+476 LAQTAIRQGKN

-507 TSLEAGQLQQLFD
+507 TQEAAQLQQLFD

-557 RSLSTIGSL
+557 RSLSTIGSI
-566 YGASVVGPLKSAG
+566 YGASVVGPLKSAS

-602 KLEELVGQDAP
+602 KLEKLVGQDAP
-613 QGRSLIADAQLEKQ
+613 QGPSLIAAAQLENQ

-671 VGTGIPT
+671 VGTGIPA

-724 LTQLVNIVNDHL
+724 LTQLVNLVNNHL
-736 NASLMDGGS
+736 DASLMDGGS

-752 PDGDLARAK
+752 PDQPLAQAR

-864 ENMPIE
+864 ENMPLA
-870 AMEEVQQLLVDEGV
+870 AMEDVAQLLVDEGV
-884 SQENVDKFYKPY
+884 AQENVDKFYKPY
-896 VDRVKLQQK
+896 VDRVRRQQK
-905 RKASMLKQAQATQA
+905 RKPSMLKQAQATQ
-919 EIQGGPAV
+919 
-927 NTETAPA
+927 
-934 PSVLEQAQAGQQPT
+934 
-948 TNQRLA
+948 
-954 ESLARLQ
+954 
-961 ETEAQRTSNLNKP
+961 EAMADK
-974 VSDANLEA
+974 
-982 NSRVLES
+982 
-989 VLDDYGV
+989 
-996 KGKITNASSDPAV
+996 
-1009 AVYELE
+1009 
-1015 LAPGLKASRVIGLSD
+1015 
-1030 AIARSMSAPSAQVS
+1030 
-1044 TVPGRSAIRIEI
+1044 
-1056 PNQPISDDA
+1056 PISDDA
-1065 RVIPVPYNNAKM
+1065 RSVPEGPFSGPVLNPTYNPLQVSDQDLNSTSIEIMPSPEDLAAMKDGSYKPAKKQTLVEFAQQLQKRWEEATGRTEPFEQTAENVDQIARLMATEAATALRSDSNAIGWYDRKLKAAKSVVSLVDPRVTQSPRNELAFDFALAVTSNGQAVADNFEYAM
-1077 QEVFGVQNPVP
+1077 MVFKEYMDTGRMPTETWVKGGERNQAMVDAFAFFNTYESSGQNMPLGDFLDQDFSVSELNAYMGRFNADYGTEIKVP
-1088 GGNYIDLDTKQDVT
+1088 SSEGAAEMVKGSYIVGPKIGQGFYQNIRGNYDPLTMDIWWMRMWNRLTGRAFEDPKDIEKNRSTIREGIKSADALGKRLIKETLSDMNIKQSDLKDDTVLDSFVSKLDKRYQSFYRKAKKDDPKSKPPKPQLFKST
-1102 GTTYTGGSVKV
+1102 GTMVKNMV
-1113 VDGKP
+1113 P
-1118 VLETNDT
+1118 
-1125 TAEPATKAD
+1125 
-1134 GPKVKVNLFKQKAG
+1134 Q
-1148 WKWIDYDGPATVV
+1148 
-1161 STTIRGKHVYSLD
+1161 
-1174 TDLQN
+1174 LQA
-1179 PVSLETYPNQ
+1179 Q
-1189 PSEPRLRPTTQGE
+1189 P
-1202 VQTGN
+1202 
-1207 IIGNISVRGKPHPVY
+1207 
-1222 DKVTVSTPI
+1222 
-1231 QEVSLEQGV
+1231 
-1240 YSENPVPA
+1240 
-1248 ADDSRTPNIEAPQI
+1248 
-1262 IQDTAM
+1262 
-1268 GPKTIV
+1268 
-1274 VAGQIKPEEQQGPRN
+1274 
-1289 TNHGL
+1289 
-1294 LPHLRTTAPARDGKS
+1294 
-1309 VILASTKN
+1309 KN
-1317 ANAGR
+1317 AGER
-1322 QIEGLTEVLS
+1322 SYMRTVTK
-1332 RHDDPA
+1332 
-1338 GSPEAWSAY
+1338 EAIS
-1347 QGDAL
+1347 
-1352 ATSDVPVQPNGFIN
+1352 
-1366 DLNNGGAQELLGK
+1366 K
-1379 LTPGQI
+1379 LK
-1385 ADADHGFE
+1385 
-1393 NAAMFRQAYINNEI
+1393 EI
-1407 GIADTGRLFLWSFLS
+1407 GIDISTADFQALMWYPEKQLFRKGGVAPGR
-1422 RGVSPY
+1422 
-1428 TQESL
+1428 
-1433 FLDSFEGI
+1433 
-1441 DQWIEAAANKT
+1441 
-1452 LKERLPE
+1452 
-1459 YKAWAAQTAPQGSG
+1459 GS
-1473 QPGAG
+1473 
-1478 AMHNLNAFGVDFLM
+1478 
-1492 KMSQDVS
+1492 
-1499 PEDNRSRLQ
+1499 DNDYL
-1508 YIHDLMSDPN
+1508 
-1518 TTGNQVRREFTKI
+1518 
-1531 GEGVGIDNKVVS
+1531 
-1543 FTLLVAGYNDVMVL
+1543 
-1557 DRVQIRQMY
+1557 
-1566 NDGRFDGINLY
+1566 
-1577 DGYKEKDPKDGKSKV
+1577 
-1592 VTGSGLATQ
+1592 
-1601 TNGAKGLMIYEA
+1601 
-1613 MEKSLSQRLPKIYGD
+1613 
-1628 IGRPDAASVGRYHW
+1628 DAA
-1642 ETWVAS
+1642 
-1648 SEQEASHG
+1648 
-1656 TIDAILAKAQGD
+1656 K
-1668 PNPLDGVTAK
+1668 
-1678 EGEYGAYAYGAKYGL
+1678 
-1693 ENGQPMFKYSIPD
+1693 M
-1706 RGEFKFTVPDF
+1706 
-1717 REFLDE
+1717 
-1723 IKKPKNK
+1723 
-1730 VVPAKFSVSN
+1730 
-1740 SGNAPWYT
+1740 
-1748 RDGVNL
+1748 
-1754 DALAEKATEYG
+1754 LAEKEGISNEQIEQALPAPDGGGTVDNIPSSPRTDGDIYPGTDGTE
-1765 NQVPTADGQLRQDQ
+1765 VQ
-1779 AVPNGRQ
+1779 A
-1786 LDASSGPD
+1786 D

-1834 KKFVPPVKAAFQVGK
+1834 KKFVPQVKATFQVGK

-1859 SIDQALRLAHTL
+1859 SIDQALSLAHTL

-1916 GTVFGLNPGALLNDG
+1916 GTVFGLNPGALLDNG
-1931 SSVSNIQALS
+1931 GSVSNIQALS
-1941 DLLHEIAHGMTLGP
+1941 DLIHEIAHGMTLSP

-2006 NLQMNVD
+2006 NLQLNVD

>member
-15 TVSGPDRD
+15 TVRGPDRD

-64 IETYAGLPTALAV
+64 IQTYAGLPTALAV

-156 ENATNLRSNSQDEID
+156 ENATNLRSKPQDEID

-179 NAQYAGDLQD
+179 NAQYAGNLQD

-465 ETLDQ
+465 GTLDQ

-602 KLEELVGQDAP
+602 KLEKLVGQDAP

-671 VGTGIPT
+671 VGTGIPA

-905 RKASMLKQAQATQA
+905 RKASMLKQAQATQEA

-974 VSDANLEA
+974 VSDADLEA

-996 KGKITNASSDPAV
+996 KGEITNASSDPAV

-1015 LAPGLKASRVIGLSD
+1015 LAPGTESQPGDWSVRCYRTVYVRHHPRK
-1030 AIARSMSAPSAQVS
+1030 SAQY
-1044 TVPGRSAIRIEI
+1044 R
-1056 PNQPISDDA
+1056 
-1065 RVIPVPYNNAKM
+1065 
-1077 QEVFGVQNPVP
+1077 
-1088 GGNYIDLDTKQDVT
+1088 
-1102 GTTYTGGSVKV
+1102 
-1113 VDGKP
+1113 
-1118 VLETNDT
+1118 
-1125 TAEPATKAD
+1125 
-1134 GPKVKVNLFKQKAG
+1134 
-1148 WKWIDYDGPATVV
+1148 
-1161 STTIRGKHVYSLD
+1161 
-1174 TDLQN
+1174 
-1179 PVSLETYPNQ
+1179 
-1189 PSEPRLRPTTQGE
+1189 
-1202 VQTGN
+1202 
-1207 IIGNISVRGKPHPVY
+1207 
-1222 DKVTVSTPI
+1222 
-1231 QEVSLEQGV
+1231 
-1240 YSENPVPA
+1240 
-1248 ADDSRTPNIEAPQI
+1248 
-1262 IQDTAM
+1262 
-1268 GPKTIV
+1268 
-1274 VAGQIKPEEQQGPRN
+1274 
-1289 TNHGL
+1289 
-1294 LPHLRTTAPARDGKS
+1294 
-1309 VILASTKN
+1309 
-1317 ANAGR
+1317 AGR
-1322 QIEGLTEVLS
+1322 QLGLRYPTNLS
-1332 RHDDPA
+1332 
-1338 GSPEAWSAY
+1338 
-1347 QGDAL
+1347 L
-1352 ATSDVPVQPNGFIN
+1352 TMPV
-1366 DLNNGGAQELLGK
+1366 
-1379 LTPGQI
+1379 
-1385 ADADHGFE
+1385 
-1393 NAAMFRQAYINNEI
+1393 
-1407 GIADTGRLFLWSFLS
+1407 
-1422 RGVSPY
+1422 V
-1428 TQESL
+1428 SL
-1433 FLDSFEGI
+1433 FPTTTPRCKKCLAYRILYLVATIS
-1441 DQWIEAAANKT
+1441 T
-1452 LKERLPE
+1452 LI
-1459 YKAWAAQTAPQGSG
+1459 
-1473 QPGAG
+1473 
-1478 AMHNLNAFGVDFLM
+1478 LNR
-1492 KMSQDVS
+1492 MSQGPHTQVA
-1499 PEDNRSRLQ
+1499 RL
-1508 YIHDLMSDPN
+1508 
-1518 TTGNQVRREFTKI
+1518 
-1531 GEGVGIDNKVVS
+1531 
-1543 FTLLVAGYNDVMVL
+1543 
-1557 DRVQIRQMY
+1557 
-1566 NDGRFDGINLY
+1566 
-1577 DGYKEKDPKDGKSKV
+1577 
-1592 VTGSGLATQ
+1592 
-1601 TNGAKGLMIYEA
+1601 
-1613 MEKSLSQRLPKIYGD
+1613 KSLM
-1628 IGRPDAASVGRYHW
+1628 A
-1642 ETWVAS
+1642 
-1648 SEQEASHG
+1648 
-1656 TIDAILAKAQGD
+1656 
-1668 PNPLDGVTAK
+1668 NP
-1678 EGEYGAYAYGAKYGL
+1678 
-1693 ENGQPMFKYSIPD
+1693 S
-1706 RGEFKFTVPDF
+1706 
-1717 REFLDE
+1717 
-1723 IKKPKNK
+1723 
-1730 VVPAKFSVSN
+1730 
-1740 SGNAPWYT
+1740 
-1748 RDGVNL
+1748 
-1754 DALAEKATEYG
+1754 
-1765 NQVPTADGQLRQDQ
+1765 
-1779 AVPNGRQ
+1779 
-1786 LDASSGPD
+1786 
-1794 NSIPPALLSPPGPAG
+1794 
-1809 GRTPRASDGGASKG
+1809 
-1823 RTLARVALAAV
+1823 
-1834 KKFVPPVKAAFQVGK
+1834 
-1849 RGTPEENGIQ
+1849 
-1859 SIDQALRLAHTL
+1859 
-1871 GITVRLFD
+1871 
-1879 SQEEMYASRLAAY
+1879 
-1892 GSGDPAAE
+1892 
-1900 ASFYRK
+1900 
-1906 GPETGGKGAE
+1906 
-1916 GTVFGLNPGALLNDG
+1916 
-1931 SSVSNIQALS
+1931 
-1941 DLLHEIAHGMTLGP
+1941 
-1955 LDLNGS
+1955 
-1961 QVEDTLFT
+1961 
-1969 NPLTGESDRAPMGSF
+1969 
-1984 AGSAMRPLLEQTG
+1984 
-1997 DADIMAELD
+1997 
-2006 NLQMNVD
+2006 
-2013 TYTTKDPSQ
+2013 
-2022 RHAVREVRK
+2022 
-2031 LMDNLKDWKG
+2031 
-2041 YYQKQFDAGQI
+2041 
-2052 SQAEVDTGVANREEQ
+2052 
-2067 ADYYT
+2067 
-2072 NYMQSVRE
+2072 
-2080 LAVDPVLVYLIN
+2080 
-2092 PKLAKAVM
+2092 
-2100 PKTAALIR
+2100 
-2108 QQFNNAGNN
+2108 
-2117 KVKFFNHP
+2117 
-2125 AAIVMAT
+2125 
-2132 VMAMLAQA
+2132 
-2140 MAEEEEEKQRMQMP
+2140 
-2154 PGALSP
+2154 
-2160 PPPGMGAL
+2160 
-2168 SA
+2168 

>member
-1 MPEFKIKMPDGQIR
+1 MPEFKIKTPDGR
-15 TVSGPDRD
+15 TVTVQ
-23 GAMAFA
+23 GA
-29 MANYNPATTSAPTTA
+29 TA
-44 APAEVNP
+44 EGAIAYLAQQERGQAPAASEPEVNP

-57 RAFKRGA
+57 RALKRGA
-64 IETYAGLPTALAV
+64 IQTYAGIPTALAV
-77 ADIQKFQDAFQLQQ
+77 ADIQKFQDAYQLQQ

-114 GRSVNLDVDTLE
+114 GRSVNLDVNTLE

-156 ENATNLRSNSQDEID
+156 ENATNLRSNPQDEID

-202 YAEEYAKAPDTWKGW
+202 YAEELAKAPDTWKGW

-231 IGETTAE
+231 IGETVAE
-238 SGAQIVAG
+238 SGAQIAAG
-246 LATSLLTRSPKAGAL
+246 LTTSFLTRSPKAGAL

-282 NGIDLSDPTAAKQ
+282 NGIDLSDPTAAKK

-333 KRSLARQVGVQ
+333 KKSLARQTLAQGSSEAAGESAATAAVGDEQ
-344 MGTEGL
+344 SFKENITEGL
-350 GEAGAAQAVGDD
+350 
-362 FSFKDTIT
+362 
-370 EALAGGVS
+370 AGGASTV
-378 AAPEAM
+378 PEAM

-442 ISGQISAIAT
+442 ISGQISAIAKD
-452 HPDVKARLSPKNA
+452 PAVKSRLSPKNVA
-465 ETLDQ
+465 T
-470 LLEDYA
+470 LEDLLGTYA
-476 AAATAIRQGKN
+476 LAQTAIRQGKN

-507 TSLEAGQLQQLFD
+507 TQEAAQLQQLFD

-557 RSLSTIGSL
+557 RSLSTIGSI

-602 KLEELVGQDAP
+602 KLEKLVGQDAP
-613 QGRSLIADAQLEKQ
+613 QGPSLIAAAQLEKQ

-632 KADAAAAQAAQE
+632 KADDAAARAAQE

-671 VGTGIPT
+671 VGTGIPA

-724 LTQLVNIVNDHL
+724 LTQLVNLVNNHL
-736 NASLMDGGS
+736 DASLMDGGS

-752 PDGDLARAK
+752 PDQPLAQAR

-896 VDRVKLQQK
+896 VDRVRRQQK
-905 RKASMLKQAQATQA
+905 RKPSMLKQAQATQA
-919 EIQGGPAV
+919 AIQGGPAV

-934 PSVLEQAQAGQQPT
+934 PSVLEQAQGTGNPGQPI
-948 TNQRLA
+948 
-954 ESLARLQ
+954 
-961 ETEAQRTSNLNKP
+961 
-974 VSDANLEA
+974 SDADLEV

-996 KGKITNASSDPAV
+996 KGEITNASSDPAV

-1044 TVPGRSAIRIEI
+1044 TVPGQSAIRIEI
-1056 PNQPISDDA
+1056 PNQPMSDDA
-1065 RVIPVPYNNAKM
+1065 RSIPEEGIY
-1077 QEVFGVQNPVP
+1077 
-1088 GGNYIDLDTKQDVT
+1088 
-1102 GTTYTGGSVKV
+1102 
-1113 VDGKP
+1113 VDKP
-1118 VLETNDT
+1118 
-1125 TAEPATKAD
+1125 A
-1134 GPKVKVNLFKQKAG
+1134 
-1148 WKWIDYDGPATVV
+1148 
-1161 STTIRGKHVYSLD
+1161 
-1174 TDLQN
+1174 
-1179 PVSLETYPNQ
+1179 
-1189 PSEPRLRPTTQGE
+1189 
-1202 VQTGN
+1202 
-1207 IIGNISVRGKPHPVY
+1207 
-1222 DKVTVSTPI
+1222 
-1231 QEVSLEQGV
+1231 
-1240 YSENPVPA
+1240 PA
-1248 ADDSRTPNIEAPQI
+1248 ADDSRTPNITAPQI
-1262 IQDTAM
+1262 LQPTAL

-1274 VAGQIKPEEQQGPRN
+1274 VEGQIKPEEQQGPRN

-1352 ATSDVPVQPNGFIN
+1352 ASSDVPVQPNGFIN

-1706 RGEFKFTVPDF
+1706 RGEFKFTVPAF

-1794 NSIPPALLSPPGPAG
+1794 NSILPALLSPPGPAG
-1809 GRTPRASDGGASKG
+1809 GRTPRSSDGGASKG

-1834 KKFVPPVKAAFQVGK
+1834 KKFVPQVKATFQVGK

-1859 SIDQALRLAHTL
+1859 SIDQALSLAHTL

-1879 SQEEMYASRLAAY
+1879 SQGEMYASRLAAY
-1892 GSGDPAAE
+1892 GSGDPTAV

-1916 GTVFGLNPGALLNDG
+1916 GTVFGLNPGALLDDG
-1931 SSVSNIQALS
+1931 GSVSNIQALS
-1941 DLLHEIAHGMTLGP
+1941 DLIHEIAHGMTLSP

-2006 NLQMNVD
+2006 NLQLNVD

-2031 LMDNLKDWKG
+2031 LSDNLKDWKG

-2052 SQAEVDTGVANREEQ
+2052 SQAEVDTGMANREEQ

>member
-15 TVSGPDRD
+15 TVRGPDRD

-29 MANYNPATTSAPTTA
+29 MANYNPATTSAPTTTSA
-44 APAEVNP
+44 EPEVNP
-51 EGVSIG
+51 EGVSLG
-57 RAFKRGA
+57 RAFKRGL
-64 IETYAGLPTALAV
+64 IETYAGAPTALAM

-114 GRSVNLDVDTLE
+114 GRSVNLDVNTLE

-145 VDYLQTLDKRI
+145 VDYLQTLDKRM
-156 ENATNLRSNSQDEID
+156 ENATNLRSNPQDEID

-202 YAEEYAKAPDTWKGW
+202 YAGALAEAPDTWKGW

-246 LATSLLTRSPKAGAL
+246 LTTSLLTRSPKAGAL

-282 NGIDLSDPTAAKQ
+282 NGIDLSDPTAAKK

-333 KRSLARQVGVQ
+333 KKSLARQVGVQ

-350 GEAGAAQAVGDD
+350 GEAGGAQAVGDD
-362 FSFKDTIT
+362 FSVKDTVT
-370 EALAGGVS
+370 EALAGGASTV
-378 AAPEAM
+378 PEAM

-412 REISEAQ
+412 REISKAQ

-442 ISGQISAIAT
+442 ISGQISAIAKD
-452 HPDVKARLSPKNA
+452 PAVKSRLSPKNVA
-465 ETLDQ
+465 T
-470 LLEDYA
+470 LEDLLGTYA
-476 AAATAIRQGKN
+476 LAQTAIRQGKN

-507 TSLEAGQLQQLFD
+507 TQEAAQLQQLFD

-557 RSLSTIGSL
+557 RSLSTIGSI

-602 KLEELVGQDAP
+602 KLEKLVGQDAP
-613 QGRSLIADAQLEKQ
+613 QGPSLIAAAQLEKQ
-627 QAEQA
+627 QADQA
-632 KADAAAAQAAQE
+632 KADDAAARAAQE

-651 STLAGMTGNA
+651 STLAAMTGNA

-671 VGTGIPT
+671 VGTGIPA

-693 ADSKNPNDVAV
+693 ADSKNPNDVAI

-850 EAQALYVALEAVQT
+850 EAKALYVALEAVQT

-919 EIQGGPAV
+919 ALQGGPVV
-927 NTETAPA
+927 NTQTAPA
-934 PSVLEQAQAGQQPT
+934 PSVLEKAQGTGNPGQPI
-948 TNQRLA
+948 
-954 ESLARLQ
+954 
-961 ETEAQRTSNLNKP
+961 
-974 VSDANLEA
+974 SDADLEV

-996 KGKITNASSDPAV
+996 KGKITNASSGPAV
-1009 AVYELE
+1009 TVYELD

-1030 AIARSMSAPSAQVS
+1030 AIARSMSASSAQVS
-1044 TVPGRSAIRIEI
+1044 TVPGQSAIRIEI
-1056 PNQPISDDA
+1056 PNQ
-1065 RVIPVPYNNAKM
+1065 
-1077 QEVFGVQNPVP
+1077 
-1088 GGNYIDLDTKQDVT
+1088 
-1102 GTTYTGGSVKV
+1102 
-1113 VDGKP
+1113 
-1118 VLETNDT
+1118 
-1125 TAEPATKAD
+1125 
-1134 GPKVKVNLFKQKAG
+1134 
-1148 WKWIDYDGPATVV
+1148 
-1161 STTIRGKHVYSLD
+1161 
-1174 TDLQN
+1174 
-1179 PVSLETYPNQ
+1179 
-1189 PSEPRLRPTTQGE
+1189 
-1202 VQTGN
+1202 
-1207 IIGNISVRGKPHPVY
+1207 
-1222 DKVTVSTPI
+1222 VSTPPQADDSRSI
-1231 QEVSLEQGV
+1231 PEEGIYVDK
-1240 YSENPVPA
+1240 PAPA
-1248 ADDSRTPNIEAPQI
+1248 ADDSRTPNITAPQI
-1262 IQDTAM
+1262 TQDGAL

-1274 VAGQIKPEEQQGPRN
+1274 VEGQIKPEEQQGPRN

-1294 LPHLRTTAPARDGKS
+1294 LPHLRVKADGRKGKAL
-1309 VILASTKN
+1309 ILQGTDNKN
-1317 ANAGR
+1317 AAR
-1322 QIEGLTEVLS
+1322 QLVGLDEVIS
-1332 RHDDPA
+1332 RHGDPA

-1393 NAAMFRQAYINNEI
+1393 NAAKFRQDYIDGKI

-1433 FLDSFEGI
+1433 FLDSFDGI
-1441 DQWIEAAANKT
+1441 DPWIEAAADQT
-1452 LKERLPE
+1452 LGDKLPAYKE
-1459 YKAWAAQTAPQGSG
+1459 WAASTAPKGSG

-1492 KMSQDVS
+1492 KMSKPAGGNDS
-1499 PEDNRSRLQ
+1499 RSRLEV
-1508 YIHDLMSDPN
+1508 IHEMMSSPGM
-1518 TTGNQVRREFTKI
+1518 TGQEIRREFTKV

-1543 FTLLVAGYNDVMVL
+1543 FTLLVAGFNDVMVL

-1577 DGYKEKDPKDGKSKV
+1577 DGYKQKDPKDGKSKV
-1592 VTGSGLATQ
+1592 VTGTGFATQ
-1601 TNGAKGLMIYEA
+1601 TNGVKGLMIYEA
-1613 MEKSLSQRLPKIYGD
+1613 MEKSLSQRLSKIYGD
-1628 IGRPDAASVGRYHW
+1628 IGRPEAASVGRYHW

-1656 TIDAILAKAQGD
+1656 TINAILAKAQGD

-1678 EGEYGAYAYGAKYGL
+1678 EGEYGSYAYGAKYGL
-1693 ENGQPMFKYSIPD
+1693 ENGQPMFTYDIPD
-1706 RGEFKFTVPDF
+1706 RGEFKFTVPAF
-1717 REFLDE
+1717 REFLDA

-1730 VVPAKFSVSN
+1730 VVPAKFAVSK
-1740 SGNAPWYT
+1740 SGNSPWYM

-1765 NQVPTADGQLRQDQ
+1765 NSVSRTDDGLRQDQ

-1786 LDASSGPD
+1786 LDASSGSD
-1794 NSIPPALLSPPGPAG
+1794 NSILPALLSPPGPAG
-1809 GRTPRASDGGASKG
+1809 GRTPRSSDGGASKG

-1834 KKFVPPVKAAFQVGK
+1834 KKFVPQVKATFQVGK

-1859 SIDQALRLAHTL
+1859 SLDQALSLAHTL

-1879 SQEEMYASRLAAY
+1879 SQGEMYASRLAAY
-1892 GSGDPAAE
+1892 GSGDPTAV

-1916 GTVFGLNPGALLNDG
+1916 GTVFGLNPGALLDDG

-1941 DLLHEIAHGMTLGP
+1941 DLLHEIAHGMTLSP

-1997 DADIMAELD
+1997 DADIMAEMD
-2006 NLQMNVD
+2006 NLQLNVD

-2022 RHAVREVRK
+2022 RHALREVRK
-2031 LMDNLKDWKG
+2031 LSDNLKDWKG

-2067 ADYYT
+2067 AEDYA